1 MNANKVRWVRLGEY
15 ITQRREK
22 NDNYDVPILGV
33 TNEGFIPPRQDGA
46 DTSLYNVFYK
56 YDFVFN
62 PARMEL
68 NSIYLNKEYD
78 KAICS
83 SLYEIFYVSKP
94 SELLPEFLNLYIKR
108 DEFARFC
115 WYDAIGSA
123 RNYFRVNN
131 MQDIMIPL
139 PSVKI
144 QQELVDTY
152 NGLMALAEQ
161 NEALIEPL
169 SKACEALIINCANTY
184 KREELRNHIK
194 EVAHRNHENLYGEL
208 SLRGVTNE
216 GIFDKSK
223 ANTVGLDFSNY
234 KIVSKGDFA
243 YNPARINIGSIA
255 VNNENNIIISPM
267 YVVFKITSKSILP
280 MFLNIWFKRKEFQRS
295 TLFYATG
302 SVRDIFDFELMQ
314 EVTVPIPPI
323 NVQESIINIYNC
335 LAEAKAIASEAR
347 EKLKTL
353 CPALVQRAANS

>member
-234 KIVSKGDFA
+234 KIVSKDDFA

>member
-1 MNANKVRWVRLGEY
+1 MGEY

-255 VNNENNIIISPM
+255 VNNEDNIIISPM

-302 SVRDIFDFELMQ
+302 SVRDTFDFELMQ

-323 NVQESIINIYNC
+323 NVQESIVNIYNC
-335 LAEAKAIASEAR
+335 LSEAKAIASEAR

>member
-1 MNANKVRWVRLGEY
+1 MGEY